1 MSLRKLRVKVDREVM
16 IRNLNSEMWTE
27 DEPKSF
33 QHYGA
38 TIDPIFELFK
48 LEQGAKIWFH
58 NVPLHL
64 FKDSY
69 LFSHPNPEK
78 IK

>member
-1 MSLRKLRVKVDREVM
+1 M
-16 IRNLNSEMWTE
+16 IMNPDSEMWTE

-78 IK
+78 IKSLSSGHEFDFQCTD